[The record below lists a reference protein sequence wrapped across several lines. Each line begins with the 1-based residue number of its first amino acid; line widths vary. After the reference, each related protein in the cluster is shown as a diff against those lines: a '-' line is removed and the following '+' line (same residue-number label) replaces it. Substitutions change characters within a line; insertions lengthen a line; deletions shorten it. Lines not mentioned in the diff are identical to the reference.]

1 MFQSVSSRLT
11 EQQKKKFLE
20 ELNEIVKLAPERVQQ
35 QWAEGGV
42 LWDGDK
48 PHYTNDFH
56 LKLKGKC
63 YGRFMALQ
71 RKLDYRML

>member
-1 MFQSVSSRLT
+1 MFQNASTKLS
-11 EQQKKKFLE
+11 EQQKKKFIQ
-20 ELNEIVKLAPERVQQ
+20 ELNEIIQLASERIQQ
-35 QWAEGGV
+35 QWAEGSV

-48 PHYTNDFH
+48 PHYTNDIH

-71 RKLDYRML
+71 RKLEYREI